1 MKIFKS
7 QGSGNDFIIVDTL
20 KYPLADGQDYAKIA
34 PLLCD
39 ADKGLGTDGVLFVEG
54 SVESHAKMRIFNAD
68 GSEAMMCG
76 NGLRCFARYIMDQK
90 HVDDIYV
97 ETVKATYRVNCDIHF
112 DDALNG
118 YHILL
123 DNVQH
128 YGQTDFTQAYKEV
141 LKSPLD
147 FEYLTVSN
155 PHAVTFT
162 DEIPTDEILIHYGE
176 FANREKAYFKEGAN
190 VNFVTILGDNKLY
203 VRTYERGV
211 GITKSCGTGMT
222 SSVTTY
228 AINHHKIGEWV
239 DIYND
244 GGMIKCKVNAVGDH
258 YEVDFVGNATYE
270 YEIEADREDIYSDR
284 VGQLERKYY
293 SHEAE
298 QFQAFFEATRK
309 ALKLN
314 K

>member
-7 QGSGNDFIIVDTL
+7 QGTGNDFIIVDTL
-20 KYPLADGQDYAKIA
+20 KYPLADGQNYEEIAKI
-34 PLLCD
+34 LCHEET
-39 ADKGLGTDGVLFVEG
+39 GLGTDGVLFVEA
-54 SVESHAKMRIFNAD
+54 SVDSHAKMRIFNAD

-97 ETVKATYRVNCDIHF
+97 ETLKATYHVNCDIHF
-112 DDALNG
+112 SSYLNG

-123 DNVQH
+123 NNVEH
-128 YGQTDFTQAYKEV
+128 FGQTDFTKAYKEA
-141 LKSPLD
+141 LESPLD
-147 FEYLTVSN
+147 FEYVTVSN
-155 PHAVTFT
+155 PHAVTFM
-162 DEIPTDEILIHYGE
+162 DEIPSDDVLIHYGE

-190 VNFVTILGDNKLY
+190 VNFVTVLGENKLY

-228 AINHHKIGEWV
+228 ARNHDKIGQWV
-239 DIYND
+239 DVYND
-244 GGMIKCKVNAVGDH
+244 GGMIKCKVGAVDDH

-270 YEIEADREDIYSDR
+270 YEIEAESDQIYSDQ
-284 VGQLERKYY
+284 VGGLEKHFYT
-293 SHEAE
+293 HEEE
-298 QFQAFFEATRK
+298 QFKAFFEATRQ
-309 ALKLN
+309 AL
-314 K
+314 